1 MSAKINEL
9 QQNVI
14 TSLSEFVKTGSADL
28 LNWLIDLE
36 TKHNGLFNNEVI
48 IDSYW
53 STLVRNGPHDPNLI
67 AKLIELT
74 PYDLKPF
81 LITKLTSL
89 ILTKDPNAYSTLIDM
104 IPNKEFK
111 IPDNIITKLRDSCL
125 QVASEINPP
134 HNFKLYEIVI
144 RSRAGSDY
152 YELKELANKILLMIE
167 NTDPNIQNNVFNL
180 LRLINEKL
188 DSNNEQFGVE
198 NCIDVAKKLLDNSDV
213 KAEPY
218 LNFIVPYVERIY
230 LRQKRQFFNL
240 LEEQLTIEKPWNI
253 SSICLN
259 CIIQLNDSDK
269 KDFFNTILEFAKSN
283 QDNAIKERCRQVLL
297 TIKEF
302 TSRQREKMIESFGE
316 NAFN

>member
-1 MSAKINEL
+1 MNVMLDDL
-9 QQNVI
+9 QKNVI
-14 TSLSEFVKTGSADL
+14 KSLAEFIQNGNHDI
-28 LNWLIDLE
+28 LNWLIELE
-36 TKHNGLFNNEVI
+36 IKHGGLFSNEVI

-53 STLVRNGPHDPNLI
+53 STFVRNGPHNANLI

-81 LITKLTSL
+81 LIAKLTSL

-125 QVASEINPP
+125 QVASEINSPD
-134 HNFKLYEIVI
+134 NFKLYETVI
-144 RSRAGSDY
+144 RSYTGSDY
-152 YELKELANKILLMIE
+152 FELKEIANKILLMMD
-167 NTDPNIQNNVFNL
+167 NTDPNVQNNVFSL

-198 NCIDVAKKLLDNSDV
+198 NCIDIAKKLLDNNDV
-213 KAEPY
+213 NAEPY
-218 LNFIVPYVERIY
+218 LNFIVSYVERIY
-230 LRQKRQFFNL
+230 LRQKRQFINL
-240 LEEQLTIEKPWNI
+240 LEAQLTIEKPWKI
-253 SSICLN
+253 SAVCLN
-259 CIIQLNDSDK
+259 CISQLNDSDK
-269 KDFFNTILEFAKSN
+269 KDFFNTILEFTKAN

-302 TSRQREKMIESFGE
+302 TGRQREKMIETFGE